1 MNKLDKYL
9 SIAIKVQA
17 AREGMTLKD
26 IQSKAGI
33 GQTTFTERINN
44 HRSWAAN
51 EIDKIAKALGLTD
64 GIALYDIAR
73 NECDIAEKHVSAAR
87 TSKPGACGV
96 ERA

>member
-1 MNKLDKYL
+1 MNTLDKYL

-26 IQSKAGI
+26 IRSKAGI

-44 HRSWAAN
+44 HQSWTAS
-51 EIDKIAKALGLTD
+51 EIDKIAKALGLED

-73 NECDIAEKHVSAAR
+73 TECDIAEKHVKAA
-87 TSKPGACGV
+87 
-96 ERA
+96 

>member
-26 IQSKAGI
+26 IRSKAGI

-44 HRSWAAN
+44 HQSWTAV
-51 EIDKIAKALGLTD
+51 EIDRIAKAMDLTD

-73 NECDIAEKHVSAAR
+73 NECDIAEKQIKAA
-87 TSKPGACGV
+87 
-96 ERA
+96 

>member
-26 IQSKAGI
+26 IRSKAGI

-44 HRSWAAN
+44 HQSWTAV
-51 EIDKIAKALGLTD
+51 EIDRIAKALGLTD

-73 NECDIAEKHVSAAR
+73 NECAIAEKHVKAA
-87 TSKPGACGV
+87 
-96 ERA
+96 